1 MSRYFLW
8 ASVLSVLV
16 FGPACKGD
24 CRKLAEKLCDCAAN
38 TTEKNQCL
46 TNAAT
51 EQGRV
56 GTTPADETVCAQLY
70 DGCDCHTINTPA
82 GKVACG
88 LARPAPDGGIPGSG

>member
-1 MSRYFLW
+1 MVRYL
-8 ASVLSVLV
+8 AMIVSMVAVLL
-16 FGPACKGD
+16 FGAGCKGD

-56 GTTPADETVCAQLY
+56 GTTPADETLCAQLY
-70 DGCDCHTINTPA
+70 DGCDCHTVNTA
-82 GKVACG
+82 QGKQACG
-88 LARPAPDGGIPGSG
+88 LARLPPDAGAGGG